1 MSRLRVAAFL
11 SGGPIA
17 LGALDALAATHQV
30 SVVVRPRSARP
41 LRSAWRGAALRVARA
56 VGVLPADQVDAWA
69 GAAGVPIVA
78 SAEGDE
84 PRTAERIRSFTPD
97 FGCIATY
104 PRRIPDVLL
113 AASGHACVNL
123 HSSLLPRHRGA
134 SPLFWTYHAG
144 DPDGGVTIHLATSR
158 LDGGAILLQ
167 ERFPIG
173 RGEPVVDVHARSA
186 ASGGALLARAVTLL
200 AEGTAVPQDQDESC
214 ATAAPSPAPGRR
226 YAELTRWSCAQAWH
240 FLAGL
245 LARYREPFVDT
256 AGQQVRYSRVHG
268 YEEREP
274 RFAPGSVVREGA
286 GWTAW
291 TPDGVVR
298 IS

>member
-1 MSRLRVAAFL
+1 VAFL

-17 LGALDALAATHQV
+17 LRALEALAATHQV
-30 SVVVRPRSARP
+30 AVVVRPQSARP

-56 VGVLPADQVDAWA
+56 LGVLPADPVDAWA
-69 GAAGVPIVA
+69 DAAGVPIVG

-84 PRTAERIRSFTPD
+84 LRTAERIRSFAPD
-97 FGCIATY
+97 FGCVATY
-104 PRRIPDVLL
+104 PRRIPEALL
-113 AASGHACVNL
+113 GASGRACVNL
-123 HSSLLPRHRGA
+123 HPSLLPRHRGA

-144 DPDGGVTIHLATSR
+144 DLDGGVTIHAVTSR
-158 LDGGAILLQ
+158 LDAGPILLQ
-167 ERFPIG
+167 RTVPIA
-173 RGEPVVDVHARSA
+173 RGEAVLDVHARLA
-186 ASGGALLARAVTLL
+186 GLGGPLLALAVSQL
-200 AEGTAVPQDQDESC
+200 AEAAAAPVEQDERA
-214 ATAAPSPAPGRR
+214 ATRAPSPVPGES
-226 YAELTRWSCAQAWH
+226 YCPLTAWTSAQAWH

-245 LARYREPFVDT
+245 AARYQEPFVDT
-256 AGQQVRYSRVHG
+256 AGRRVRYSRVHG

-274 RFAPGSVVREGA
+274 RFPPGSVVREGP